1 MLTAADVEQK
11 TFSTALRGYD
21 LDEVDEFLDEIV
33 ATIRTLNEQLEEA
46 RAADWASAVG
56 APTPAPEPAAIV
68 EPETAIEPE
77 PKLETELE
85 AEPMVEA
92 PVRDIDESAI
102 GRALIAAQTA
112 ADRLLDDARDEAGK
126 IVEEAKS
133 EADSWSAEREA
144 KRREAE
150 AEIARLT
157 DRVASV
163 RSELSVL
170 AGEVAEKLDEM
181 DSVLN
186 EGTDTDV
193 TSQGDGEEAEAV
205 VEVGHEGEASPE
217 GWGYTDGEFTPDR
230 DADAPSN
237 GVDHLDAMLTG
248 VVNDL
253 QLSSDDSESEEGGYE
268 GNREEPDQDEDE
280 ADE

>member
-21 LDEVDEFLDEIV
+21 LDEVDDFLDQIV
-33 ATIRTLNEQLEEA
+33 VTIRTLNEQLEQA
-46 RAADWASAVG
+46 RVPDGVSELV
-56 APTPAPEPAAIV
+56 APAPAPEPA
-68 EPETAIEPE
+68 TAME
-77 PKLETELE
+77 LETEPA
-85 AEPMVEA
+85 AEPLVEA
-92 PVRDIDESAI
+92 PVRDIDVSAI

-112 ADRLLDDARDEAGK
+112 ADRLLEDARDEAGK

-170 AGEVAEKLDEM
+170 AGEVAEKLNEM

-186 EGTDTDV
+186 EATDTDV
-193 TSQGDGEEAEAV
+193 TAQGAGEEAGAHAEA
-205 VEVGHEGEASPE
+205 VEVGHESEPAPEA
-217 GWGYTDGEFTPDR
+217 WGYMDGESTPRR
-230 DADAPSN
+230 DADAPAK
-237 GVDHLDAMLTG
+237 GGDHLDALLTG

-253 QLSSDDSESEEGGYE
+253 QLPSDDSESEGGRYE
-268 GNREEPDQDEDE
+268 RNREEPAQDDEDE
-280 ADE
+280 GQ